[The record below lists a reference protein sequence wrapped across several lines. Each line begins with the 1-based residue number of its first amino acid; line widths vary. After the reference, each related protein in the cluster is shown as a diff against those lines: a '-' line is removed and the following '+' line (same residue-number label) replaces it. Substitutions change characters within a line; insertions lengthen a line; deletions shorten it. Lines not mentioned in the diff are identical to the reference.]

1 MANLTFNTFEL
12 SDFENAFNKAF
23 ERAIKEFI
31 NPPKSQDKD
40 LKSRKETARILNISL
55 PTLHLFTK
63 EGIIRAYRIGNR
75 VLYKQEDIENAL
87 KVIVSPNKKG
97 HNNGN

>member
-1 MANLTFNTFEL
+1 MANLTFNTFEF

-40 LKSRKETARILNISL
+40 LKSRKETARILSISL

-87 KVIVSPNKKG
+87 SVIVAPNKRTQR
-97 HNNGN
+97 